1 MSKSKI
7 GIFVGSLRKASFSKK
22 IAEKLLEIV
31 PENFEFEIIP
41 IGQLELYN
49 QDFDDLNKVPES
61 YVAFRKK
68 VSELDGCIFITPE
81 YNRGVPA
88 VLKNALDV
96 ASRPGGKGVW
106 TKKPGA
112 VISNSPGTLGGFGA
126 NHQLRQTLTS
136 VNIFTMQQPE
146 AYLSGIG
153 KAFDESGKM
162 DERTTEFLVKFINA
176 FVEWFSNFQK

>member
-7 GIFVGSLRKASFSKK
+7 GIFVGSLRKEAFSKK

-31 PENFEFEIIP
+31 PDSFEFEIIP

-49 QDFDDLNKVPES
+49 QDFDDYNEVPES
-61 YVAFRKK
+61 YTKFRKK
-68 VSELDGCIFITPE
+68 VNELDGCIFITPE

-96 ASRPGGKGVW
+96 ASRPSGKGVW

-112 VISNSPGTLGGFGA
+112 VISSSPGLLGGFGA
-126 NHQLRQTLTS
+126 NHHLRQTLTS
-136 VNIFTMQQPE
+136 VNIYTMQQPE
-146 AYLSGIG
+146 AYLSNIG
-153 KAFDESGKM
+153 KSFDEKGVM
-162 DERTTEFLVKFINA
+162 DERTSEFLVKFIKA
-176 FVEWFSNFQK
+176 FEEWFSHFKK